1 MFGKKEWTM
10 KGYTLA
16 SIKLA
21 TAAFVLWLIKI
32 WPAAMTWVHNTN
44 IWWFVVAFVI
54 FAIKP
59 LMEMGGC
66 CKATP
71 VKKKK

>member
-1 MFGKKEWTM
+1 MFCKKKWTFDCCTM
-10 KGYTLA
+10 A

-21 TAAFVLWLIKI
+21 VAAFVLWLIKI
-32 WPAAMTWVHNTN
+32 WPAAMEWVHNTN

-59 LMEMGGC
+59 LMVMGGC
-66 CKATP
+66 CKAAP
-71 VKKKK
+71 KKKRK